1 MQSDDKPTNGQPI
14 NGQHTPNFLDLL
26 NQVPEPPVLD
36 LGDKEP
42 GKKRFARLRAAWDA
56 SWEQGGFLYERWEE
70 LFQARRGWHEMAN
83 WIKAVLSL
91 AAICAVVVLLD
102 AAGDIVSAVLHRLSA
117 TRTVI
122 EPPGVDTT
130 SGLWGVIEGPI
141 RSYIGQHSVGLP
153 VPGSAVYAFWQLTG
167 LIGLIGGF
175 AGSTGARILWTGW
188 GFSGVAMVWSA
199 TPDGSRTVATGI
211 AALMWALA
219 SIVALRG
226 LSLRPVINNPAPAA
240 PQVNVYPAFHFPP
253 QPAPEHDD
261 LDDEP
266 DNVHQLQR

>member
-1 MQSDDKPTNGQPI
+1 MQSNDKPI
-14 NGQHTPNFLDLL
+14 NGQHTNSPSFFDLFDQTPPPPL
-26 NQVPEPPVLD
+26 PDVEDVPRT
-36 LGDKEP
+36 
-42 GKKRFARLRAAWDA
+42 KRFAGLREAWDA

-70 LFQARRGWHEMAN
+70 LFQARRLGWHEMAH

-91 AAICAVVVLLD
+91 AGVCAVIILLD
-102 AAGDIVSAVLHRLSA
+102 AASDIVSAVLHRLSA

-130 SGLWGVIEGPI
+130 SGLWGVIDNPI
-141 RSYIGQHSVGLP
+141 RSYIVQHSVGLT
-153 VPGSAVYAFWQLTG
+153 VPGTAVYAFWQLTG
-167 LIGLIGGF
+167 LIGLLGGF

-188 GFSGVAMVWSA
+188 GLSSVAMVWSA
-199 TPDGSRTVATGI
+199 TPGGSRTVATGI

-226 LSLRPVINNPAPAA
+226 LSLRPVINNLAPAA
-240 PQVNVYPAFHFPP
+240 PQVNVYPAFDFPP
-253 QPAPEHDD
+253 QPTPEHDD

-266 DNVHQLQR
+266 DNVHPLQR

>member
-1 MQSDDKPTNGQPI
+1 MQPHDKPI
-14 NGQHTPNFLDLL
+14 NGQH
-26 NQVPEPPVLD
+26 NQTSPPPD
-36 LGDKEP
+36 AKHWP
-42 GKKRFARLRAAWDA
+42 RPKRFAGLREAWDA

-70 LFQARRGWHEMAN
+70 LFQARRLGWHEMAN

-91 AAICAVVVLLD
+91 AGLCAVIVLLD
-102 AAGDIVSAVLHRLSA
+102 AAGDVVSAVAHRLA
-117 TRTVI
+117 TATPETQLASETSNSFWAVI
-122 EPPGVDTT
+122 DTP
-130 SGLWGVIEGPI
+130 V

-153 VPGSAVYAFWQLTG
+153 VPGSAVYAFWQFTG

-188 GFSGVAMVWSA
+188 GLSSVAMVWSA

-219 SIVALRG
+219 NIFALRG
-226 LSLRPVINNPAPAA
+226 LSLRPVINNPAPAT
-240 PQVNVYPAFHFPP
+240 PQVNIYPAFHFPP
-253 QPAPEHDD
+253 QPTPDHDD

-266 DNVHQLQR
+266 DNVHPLQR

>member
-1 MQSDDKPTNGQPI
+1 MQSDDKPINGQPI
-14 NGQHTPNFLDLL
+14 NGQDNPNFLDLL
-26 NQVPEPPVLD
+26 NQTPPPPD
-36 LGDKEP
+36 AKDWP
-42 GKKRFARLRAAWDA
+42 RPKRFAGLREAWDA
-56 SWEQGGFLYERWEE
+56 SWKQGGFLYERWEE
-70 LFQARRGWHEMAN
+70 LFQARRLGWHEMAN

-91 AAICAVVVLLD
+91 AGICAFIVLLD
-102 AAGDIVSAVLHRLSA
+102 AASDIVSAVLHRLSA

-130 SGLWGVIEGPI
+130 SGLWGVIDNPI

-153 VPGSAVYAFWQLTG
+153 VPGSAVYAFWQFTG

-188 GFSGVAMVWSA
+188 GLSGVAMVWSSA

-211 AALMWALA
+211 AALLWALA
-219 SIVALRG
+219 SIFALRG

-253 QPAPEHDD
+253 QPTPDHDD

-266 DNVHQLQR
+266 DNVHPLQR

>member
-1 MQSDDKPTNGQPI
+1 MQSNDKPI
-14 NGQHTPNFLDLL
+14 NGQHNPNFLDLL
-26 NQVPEPPVLD
+26 GQTPEPSDAKDSPR
-36 LGDKEP
+36 P
-42 GKKRFARLRAAWDA
+42 KRFAGLRAAWNA

-70 LFQARRGWHEMAN
+70 LFQARRLGWHEMAN

-91 AAICAVVVLLD
+91 VGICAVIVLLH
-102 AAGDIVSAVLHRLSA
+102 AVGDIVSAVLHRLSA

-130 SGLWGVIEGPI
+130 SGLWGVIDNPV
-141 RSYIGQHSVGLP
+141 RSYIGQHSASLS
-153 VPGSAVYAFWQLTG
+153 VPGTAVYAFWQLTG

-175 AGSTGARILWTGW
+175 AGSTGARILWTGF

-226 LSLRPVINNPAPAA
+226 LSLRPVINNLAPAA

-261 LDDEP
+261 LDDDEP

>member
-1 MQSDDKPTNGQPI
+1 MQSDKPI
-14 NGQHTPNFLDLL
+14 NSQRNPNSPSFFDLL
-26 NQVPEPPVLD
+26 DQTVPPPVPD
-36 LGDKEP
+36 LQDAP
-42 GKKRFARLRAAWDA
+42 GMTRLARLRAAWDA
-56 SWEQGGFLYERWEE
+56 SWKEGGFLYERWEE
-70 LFQARRGWHEMAN
+70 LFQARRGWHEMAS

-91 AAICAVVVLLD
+91 AGVCAVIVLLD
-102 AAGDIVSAVLHRLSA
+102 AAGDIVSAALHRLSA

-141 RSYIGQHSVGLP
+141 RSYIGQHSAGLP
-153 VPGSAVYAFWQLTG
+153 VPGAAVYAFWQLTG

-188 GFSGVAMVWSA
+188 GLSGVAMVWSA
-199 TPDGSRTVATGI
+199 TPDGSRTVAAGI
-211 AALMWALA
+211 AALLWALA

-226 LSLRPVINNPAPAA
+226 LSVRPVINNLAPAA

-253 QPAPEHDD
+253 QPTPEHDD

-266 DNVHQLQR
+266 DNVHPLQR

>member
-1 MQSDDKPTNGQPI
+1 MQSDKPI
-14 NGQHTPNFLDLL
+14 NSQRNPNSPSFFDLL
-26 NQVPEPPVLD
+26 DQTAPPPVPD
-36 LGDKEP
+36 LQDAP
-42 GKKRFARLRAAWDA
+42 GMTRLARLRAAWDA
-56 SWEQGGFLYERWEE
+56 SWKEGGFLYERWEE
-70 LFQARRGWHEMAN
+70 LFQARRLGWHEMAT

-91 AAICAVVVLLD
+91 AGVCAVIVLLD

-130 SGLWGVIEGPI
+130 SGLWGVIEGPV
-141 RSYIGQHSVGLP
+141 RSYIGQHSAGLP
-153 VPGSAVYAFWQLTG
+153 VPGTAVYAFWQLTG

-188 GFSGVAMVWSA
+188 GLSGVAMVWSA
-199 TPDGSRTVATGI
+199 TPDGSRTVAAGI

-253 QPAPEHDD
+253 QPTPEHDD

-266 DNVHQLQR
+266 DNVHPLQR